1 MTKENNLSYFA
12 LDCISKNL
20 EIFSNKDLKL
30 DNSIR
35 TNLYIYIS
43 FENLKKTIKII
54 NEKLKETNKKKY
66 FNFNQQDFLKYFD

>member
-54 NEKLKETNKKKY
+54 NEKLKETNKKNILILTSKT
-66 FNFNQQDFLKYFD
+66 F